1 MSDFQKTSSSAMR
14 RGLDQF
20 VSPDAKFETN
30 KRSGKQLI
38 VIAWIIEIIVVLTGL
53 FFAFYNI
60 ALALENKDEGVTA
73 TLWLRTLSGALPFI
87 IIAIV
92 ELTKIPLAMGFY
104 RATNRVWKTT
114 FFIALVLLISVTFE
128 TMFGGLERNFA
139 LLTEELRESEI
150 TTTSAKAELKTK
162 EERKNQYSQ
171 LTNIGITEEFNKE
184 IDSQSSNKNGEL
196 SEINDAEKNE
206 LESINNQLRN
216 YDDIIYSQSVN
227 EIDKRINEIE
237 NNANSN
243 YQNNIDQ
250 KKQITLDQANRINNQ
265 IERYQDNRAEELKNA
280 SGFIGG
286 NTKGAIQSRYRK
298 LIDEQNLQKNII
310 EQELSQFISNEE
322 EKKNNLLNNNDE
334 LFQLNEERRKS
345 IEKEN
350 GKYKDVIDQLNNEK
364 SLIANKYKQQRQEI
378 EDKYARDRVI
388 IDERRNIDLEDLK
401 NKENSIR
408 EIDDEIAVI
417 EDEVNKENRNQR
429 LIKQENQVYRFA
441 KLVYGQDDIVEVTA
455 DQVKIISVIWF
466 GSIAFITAT
475 MGVLLA
481 LAGYV
486 LQDPAAFAKKEIELN
501 RKGFGFFTY
510 LIRFFRRST
519 IAIWKRMR
527 IPKIKIQYVDKDV
540 ERIVEKEV
548 IKEVKVP
555 VDKEVVKWKTRVVQV
570 PLYSTQPGMVDLDPE
585 ILSKTTMENS
595 NLNPEGTNKKNKKT
609 EDNKDKK

>member
-38 VIAWIIEIIVVLTGL
+38 IIAWIIEIIVVLTGL

-60 ALALENKDEGVTA
+60 ALALENKDESASA

-150 TTTSAKAELKTK
+150 KTTSLKANLKTFQD
-162 EERKNQYSQ
+162 RKDEYSK
-171 LTNIGITEEFNKE
+171 LTNIIITEDYNKE
-184 IDSQSSNKNGEL
+184 IDSQSQNKNKEL
-196 SEINDAEKNE
+196 LEIDNAEKNE
-206 LESINNQLRN
+206 LESINNQLRT
-216 YDDIIYSQSVN
+216 YDDIIYSQSVSDIDQRID
-227 EIDKRINEIE
+227 EITNT
-237 NNANSN
+237 ANSN
-243 YQNNIDQ
+243 FEQNVEQ
-250 KKQITLDQANRINNQ
+250 KTQIILEQTNRIDNQ
-265 IERYQDNRAEELKNA
+265 IQKFEDSREEELKNA
-280 SGFIGG
+280 TGIFGG
-286 NTKGAIQSRYRK
+286 NTKGAIQNRYRK
-298 LIDEQNLQKNII
+298 LIDESNLQKNNF
-310 EQELSQFISNEE
+310 EQDLSNFITAEEQKRDSILNGEELI
-322 EKKNNLLNNNDE
+322 L
-334 LFQLNEERRKS
+334 LNEERRKS
-345 IEKEN
+345 IENEN
-350 GKYKDVIDQLNNEK
+350 GKYKLVIEGLNAEK
-364 SLIANKYKQQRQEI
+364 TSITEKFQAQRNEI
-378 EDKYARDRVI
+378 EEKYSRNREI
-388 IDERRNIDLEDLK
+388 IDERRDLKLIDLT
-401 NKENSIR
+401 NKESQIR
-408 EIDDEIAVI
+408 QIDTEIAKEENEI
-417 EDEVNKENRNQR
+417 NDENKNQR
-429 LIKQENQVYRFA
+429 SVKQENQVYRFA
-441 KLVYGQDDIVEVTA
+441 KLVFGKDDIVDVTA

-501 RKGFGFFTY
+501 KKGFGFFTY

-519 IAIWKRMR
+519 IVIWKRMR
-527 IPKIKIQYVDKDV
+527 RPKIKIQYVDKDV

-548 IKEVKVP
+548 IKEVEVP
-555 VDKEVVKWKTRVVQV
+555 IDKEVVKWKTRVVQV

-585 ILSKTTMENS
+585 ILSKTSMENS
-595 NLNPEGTNKKNKKT
+595 NLNSEDSNKKNKKT
-609 EDNKDKK
+609 DDKKDKK